1 MDNSLNYQDVWCKPQ
16 YIEGKRQLFERMD
29 DYIARPPRRILDIG
43 CGFAK
48 TSELFQK
55 KYGCELYLLESD
67 MSNSP
72 GRRIGKWGT
81 VDSFQWY
88 LPIERLKEAWDSQGM
103 TYTHVDGATLDVPA
117 DVKFDVIYSWLSC
130 GFHYPVTTYK
140 KFIQDHASEDAVI
153 IMDFRGN
160 LTAHQQADQLSSE
173 YEVIKVLET
182 SNKKRTLHI
191 RFK

>member
-88 LPIERLKEAWDSQGM
+88 LPIERLRQAWDSQGM

-160 LTAHQQADQLSSE
+160 LTAHQQADQQSSE

>member
-1 MDNSLNYQDVWCKPQ
+1 MDNSLNYQHSWQKPQ
-16 YIEGKRQLFERMD
+16 YIEGKRQLFERID
-29 DYIARPPRRILDIG
+29 TYIGRPPRRILDIG

-55 KYGCELYLLESD
+55 KYGCKLYLLESD
-67 MSNSP
+67 ISNSP
-72 GRRIGKWGT
+72 GSRIGKWGS
-81 VDSFQWY
+81 VESFQWY

-103 TYTHVDGATLDVPA
+103 TYTLVDGAHLNVPA
-117 DVKFDVIYSWLSC
+117 DVKFDVVYSWLSC

-140 KFIQDHASEDAVI
+140 KFIQEHISEDAVI

-160 LTAHQQADQLSSE
+160 LNSQEQADLTSSE
-173 YEVIKVLET
+173 YEVVKVVEA
-182 SNKKRTLHI
+182 SDKKRTLHI

>member
-88 LPIERLKEAWDSQGM
+88 LPIERLRQAWDSQGM

-160 LTAHQQADQLSSE
+160 LTAHQQATQLSSE